1 MPGPLDISVWQSL
14 WTVEKQK
21 ETKTTL
27 KQTLLDFNIGYAA
40 TLSIGLCFVALGCFV
55 FYGSGDTFEGGA
67 VKFSQQLVS
76 MYTKNLGPSS
86 YWIIAFAALTTMF
99 STSLT
104 TLDASP
110 RSMLKATEL
119 LGKRNYKYGYWF
131 WISFL
136 AIGTLCI
143 LLFFKSEMAWLIKI
157 ATILS
162 FLSAPFYAILNL
174 ALICSKHTPKEARPS
189 LFLISISVL
198 GIIFLIGFGI
208 WFVVSRF

>member
-1 MPGPLDISVWQSL
+1 
-14 WTVEKQK
+14 
-21 ETKTTL
+21 
-27 KQTLLDFNIGYAA
+27 
-40 TLSIGLCFVALGCFV
+40 
-55 FYGSGDTFEGGA
+55 
-67 VKFSQQLVS
+67 
-76 MYTKNLGPSS
+76 
-86 YWIIAFAALTTMF
+86 

-119 LGKRNYKYGYWF
+119 LGKRKYKYGYWF

-174 ALICSKHTPKEARPS
+174 SLICSRHTPIEARPS
-189 LFLISISVL
+189 RFLITISVL
-198 GIIFLIGFGI
+198 GILFLIGFGI